1 MWGKTR
7 KGYKTCFMID
17 TRTVRRRK
25 NKKRLWW
32 KREYDVNQY
41 QVISEEGKQ
50 KVKKVWKRYRQ
61 EVSEE
66 DKQKKKEY
74 MKGYKKI
81 IPTICWKKFKKTK
94 C

>member
-7 KGYKTCFMID
+7 KGYKTYFMID

-25 NKKRLWW
+25 NKKRW
-32 KREYDVNQY
+32 EYDVNQY
-41 QVISEEGKQ
+41 RVISEEGKQ
-50 KVKKVWKRYRQ
+50 KVKKVWKIYRQ

>member
-1 MWGKTR
+1 
-7 KGYKTCFMID
+7 MID

-25 NKKRLWW
+25 NK

-81 IPTICWKKFKKTK
+81 IPTIC
-94 C
+94 